1 MIVLNQGGAYV
12 ANLTGDIRRISHALN
27 KFILLIYPIVL
38 KTIKYNSIIFW
49 KVMQEFFLKNPFFVG
64 LIEDSVGLHNLEFL
78 KNLSIG
84 EFE

>member
-1 MIVLNQGGAYV
+1 
-12 ANLTGDIRRISHALN
+12 
-27 KFILLIYPIVL
+27 
-38 KTIKYNSIIFW
+38 
-49 KVMQEFFLKNPFFVG
+49 MQEFFFKNPFFVG